1 MMMQETE
8 KIMSLATRVRTKTE
22 TQRRHQM
29 DTLDE
34 RRARHQTTGQQ
45 ADAVFHVADKADQV
59 YDQLRVGSQASQLT
73 VRLYWL

>member
-1 MMMQETE
+1 
-8 KIMSLATRVRTKTE
+8 
-22 TQRRHQM
+22 M